1 MSFFKNLTTLR
12 SDDTFRIG
20 DYYPTVVDD
29 AVFSFVREFDGKKG
43 YDSPTA
49 SIYIKKT
56 AYILSKYNYI
66 LVVYYVIFLSFKV
79 FGGHQFCQRGT
90 VT

>member
-43 YDSPTA
+43 YGSPT
-49 SIYIKKT
+49 
-56 AYILSKYNYI
+56 L
-66 LVVYYVIFLSFKV
+66 
-79 FGGHQFCQRGT
+79 CR
-90 VT
+90 

>member
-43 YDSPTA
+43 YDSLTLC
-49 SIYIKKT
+49 I
-56 AYILSKYNYI
+56 
-66 LVVYYVIFLSFKV
+66 
-79 FGGHQFCQRGT
+79 
-90 VT
+90 